1 MMDPANYR
9 TILHK
14 LTSVEYM
21 RSVMLKYLLESLLVT
36 FAYYWVIHKK
46 NFVSQRKVPSIQ
58 NVTKLFVYVILMFT
72 TMDILAPQVIGMVRA
87 GIALSIGTHMGGG
100 ILLVKD

>member
-1 MMDPANYR
+1 MDPSNYR
-9 TILHK
+9 TMFHK
-14 LTSVEYM
+14 LTNVEYIKSIM
-21 RSVMLKYLLESLLVT
+21 FKYLLESFLVT

-46 NFVSQRKVPSIQ
+46 TFVGQRKVPSVE
-58 NVTKLFVYVILMFT
+58 NVTKLFVYVVLMFT

-100 ILLVKD
+100 LLLVKD